1 MCEEHQP
8 CPKENRTPG
17 YRGRW
22 TRGKQILVLLSAAAL
37 ALLAGFVV
45 GAGFGGTYAPD
56 FSFLG
61 MRGYEGSGLLGGLVC
76 GVTVL
81 LIGAFST
88 ERLRRKGAAY
98 WVLAGALAAI
108 VFGPRLLFPRIP
120 PQEVAFV
127 LLHVGCAFGGALIGW
142 GMATLTKTPT
152 E

>member
-8 CPKENRTPG
+8 SPKENRPREH
-17 YRGRW
+17 RGRR
-22 TRGKQILVLLSAAAL
+22 TRGKKIVVVLSAAIL
-37 ALLAGFVV
+37 AVLAGFI
-45 GAGFGGTYAPD
+45 GGTGFGGTYAPD

-61 MRGYEGSGLLGGLVC
+61 MPGYEGSALLGGLVC
-76 GVTVL
+76 GATVL

-120 PQEVAFV
+120 PQGVAFA

-142 GMATLTKTPT
+142 GISTLTKTPT
-152 E
+152 D